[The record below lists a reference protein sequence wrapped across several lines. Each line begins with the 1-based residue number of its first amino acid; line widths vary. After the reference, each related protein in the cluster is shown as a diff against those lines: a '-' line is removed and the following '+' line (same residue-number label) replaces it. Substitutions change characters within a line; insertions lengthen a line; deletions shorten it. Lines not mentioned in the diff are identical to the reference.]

1 MKSFKL
7 IASLCVVVAGIL
19 IGFNAALPYG
29 NHLLIAYHLK
39 RDTNAL
45 DGVVYN
51 GLYSKAYLAIAGIA
65 CTYRANGLTDV
76 LDRADAVY
84 QAVPAS
90 FVLYDLYGRGLDGEQ
105 VVEYDAYVSRVISSC
120 DIEAKLHGDAPPPI
134 IYAILTGKMEY
145 VKQLVAR
152 GASVDFRMNRPGAAS
167 DKMGPKDY
175 AKYLELKFKD
185 SKESNSYREI
195 ADYLNGL

>member
-1 MKSFKL
+1 MKPLKL
-7 IASLCVVVAGIL
+7 IASVCVVVAGIL

-29 NHLLIAYHLK
+29 NHILIAYHLK
-39 RDTNAL
+39 RDASAF

-51 GLYSKAYLAIAGIA
+51 GFYSRAYLAIAGIS

-76 LDRADAVY
+76 LDRQDVVY

-90 FVLYDLYGRGLDGEQ
+90 FVLYDLYGRGLDGEYAD
-105 VVEYDAYVSRVISSC
+105 EYDGYVSRVISGC
-120 DIEAKLHGDAPPPI
+120 DIEAKLHNDAPPPI
-134 IYAILTGKMEY
+134 IYAILTGKIQY

-152 GASVDFRMNRPGAAS
+152 GVSMDFRMNRPGAES

-185 SKESNSYREI
+185 SKESSSYKEI
-195 ADYLNGL
+195 AEYLNGL